1 VPFQQFQ
8 TILGFLASIG
18 LALTGSVAFA
28 LLTAGALFGDSSPT
42 ALAQLKQAA
51 LLLSWSA
58 ACFVVAIAFI
68 VAPQLL
74 YTELIIVE
82 MIKERRIHGWD
93 HRVVRVAVGVFA
105 WIPLG
110 FQTAAMF
117 LFSQA
122 LEVFGP
128 GPVAL
133 ARYGITGA
141 MVLVGTVTMVGILS
155 DVRGR
160 KKLLGFLSFGLL
172 TVCTNC
178 GRVISTRSEV

>member
-28 LLTAGALFGDSSPT
+28 LLTAGTLFGDSSP
-42 ALAQLKQAA
+42 ASLAQLKRSA

-74 YTELIIVE
+74 YTELVIVE
-82 MIKERRIHGWD
+82 IIKERRIRGWD
-93 HRVVRVAVGVFA
+93 RRLVRVAVGVFA

-110 FQTAAMF
+110 FQTAAMY
-117 LFSQA
+117 LFSQS
-122 LEVFGP
+122 LEVFGQ

-141 MVLVGTVTMVGILS
+141 MVLVATVTLIGVMS